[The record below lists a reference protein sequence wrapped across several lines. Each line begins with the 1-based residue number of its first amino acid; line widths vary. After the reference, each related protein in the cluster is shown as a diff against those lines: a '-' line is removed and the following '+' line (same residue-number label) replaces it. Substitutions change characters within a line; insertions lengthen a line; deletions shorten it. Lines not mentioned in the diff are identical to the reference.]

1 MKKNIC
7 LILIGIVCFSFSLHA
22 QYQLSG
28 KVTDE
33 KGKPVNFATVMIMS
47 QDTLAGGGA
56 TNEKGTFRIDGLAAG
71 DYTLTLSI
79 LGYKPVK
86 QPFTLAGDLKLPTIA
101 LAEEAKALD
110 EVVVSADRR
119 NLIQTGAGF
128 SVFHLSERAAQAIDA
143 FEALREIPQLLIDET
158 NRRITL
164 NDGKEP
170 LILVNGVNR
179 PGYISSLSPED
190 IESVEVIRNP
200 SARYRGD
207 EAVSAILNIKTK
219 RKKEQAYVNG
229 NLYSRHHVEGVFG
242 VSGGSVETG
251 NSKSSLYFNA
261 QHFYFHNDD
270 AKTYERSRNAD
281 WVREMEGG
289 RRYRSNMIY
298 LNLGG
303 DWIVSDKNYWAFGVT
318 FITHPSTLNTSNEG
332 RMEQIQEQG
341 DPITSSLRST
351 QETKNK
357 YHTNTYSLYY
367 KHTFAEANAL
377 EATATFGWFGSGAR
391 GNRTEQT
398 GAYAYR
404 NVVDL
409 DNDKKSFKLDLNY
422 GFPVQD
428 KVLFD
433 IGAATYMQRTDVDD
447 RANLFPLYIYKD
459 LREYAY
465 VSVRNK
471 QNTKFSYM
479 LSAGMD
485 MVFTN
490 ADGKTNRYVNFS
502 PSLSLG
508 YQTTAESNLQLD
520 FSRRR
525 TPPSVEYLNP
535 RNTSTDS
542 LYRNMGNPY
551 LKPYI
556 DNIVTLSW
564 MWNHK
569 GIYLQPYVTYDYC
582 TDVIEPVGRM
592 EGNVYVQ
599 TYENSESMHQLQAGI
614 SSRVNLSKYGNLN
627 LTVYYQKDFIDGLPF
642 SGNSVI
648 AQGNLYL
655 YYKQV
660 SLSINAWYSN
670 YRYTRTSRSWSTPE
684 SEATFTWRLPKNIS
698 LQAGLRYFAAANN
711 RSTTLI
717 RDGAYDVVRRMK
729 MTDRFFMPMIG
740 LSYFFKNKINT
751 AWRQKKQLYNTD
763 EGVGSIKA
771 Q

>member
-1 MKKNIC
+1 MKRNIC
-7 LILIGIVCFSFSLHA
+7 LILIGILYFSFSLHA
-22 QYQLSG
+22 QYHLSG

-86 QPFTLAGDLKLPTIA
+86 QPFALAGDMKLPTIV

-179 PGYISSLSPED
+179 AGYISSLSPED

-207 EAVSAILNIKTK
+207 EGITAILNIKTK

-242 VSGGSVETG
+242 VSGASVETG
-251 NSKSSLYFNA
+251 NSKSSLYLNA

-270 AKTYERSRNAD
+270 AETYERSRNAD
-281 WVREMEGG
+281 WVREMEGD
-289 RRYRSNMIY
+289 RRYRSNMVS

-303 DWIVSDKNYWAFGVT
+303 DWIASDKNYWAFGIS
-318 FITHPSTLNTSNEG
+318 FITNPSTLNASNQG
-332 RMEQIQEQG
+332 RMEQMQEQG

-391 GNRTEQT
+391 GNRMEQT
-398 GAYAYR
+398 GAYAYPEC
-404 NVVDL
+404 
-409 DNDKKSFKLDLNY
+409 
-422 GFPVQD
+422 G
-428 KVLFD
+428 
-433 IGAATYMQRTDVDD
+433 G
-447 RANLFPLYIYKD
+447 
-459 LREYAY
+459 
-465 VSVRNK
+465 
-471 QNTKFSYM
+471 
-479 LSAGMD
+479 
-485 MVFTN
+485 
-490 ADGKTNRYVNFS
+490 
-502 PSLSLG
+502 
-508 YQTTAESNLQLD
+508 
-520 FSRRR
+520 
-525 TPPSVEYLNP
+525 
-535 RNTSTDS
+535 
-542 LYRNMGNPY
+542 
-551 LKPYI
+551 
-556 DNIVTLSW
+556 
-564 MWNHK
+564 
-569 GIYLQPYVTYDYC
+569 
-582 TDVIEPVGRM
+582 
-592 EGNVYVQ
+592 
-599 TYENSESMHQLQAGI
+599 
-614 SSRVNLSKYGNLN
+614 
-627 LTVYYQKDFIDGLPF
+627 
-642 SGNSVI
+642 SG
-648 AQGNLYL
+648 
-655 YYKQV
+655 
-660 SLSINAWYSN
+660 
-670 YRYTRTSRSWSTPE
+670 
-684 SEATFTWRLPKNIS
+684 
-698 LQAGLRYFAAANN
+698 
-711 RSTTLI
+711 
-717 RDGAYDVVRRMK
+717 
-729 MTDRFFMPMIG
+729 
-740 LSYFFKNKINT
+740 
-751 AWRQKKQLYNTD
+751 
-763 EGVGSIKA
+763 
-771 Q
+771 